1 MMTTENWI
9 AVCGLDDIPRLGARR
24 VMLSGIP
31 VALFRTGADRLFAIE
46 DRCPHKG
53 GPLSQG
59 IVHGNAVACPLHN
72 WVIDL
77 EAAEARAPDRGCVRR
92 LPVRLEG
99 GTVLLDAGAV
109 LVQAAE

>member
-1 MMTTENWI
+1 MSNWMK
-9 AVCGLDDIPRLGARR
+9 VCKIGDIPPLGARQ
-24 VMLSGIP
+24 LIISGVPIA
-31 VALFRTGADRLFAIE
+31 VFRTSGDRIFAIE

-77 EAAEARAPDRGCVRR
+77 ETGEAKAPDKGCVRR
-92 LPVRLEG
+92 LPAKREG
-99 GTVLLDAGAV
+99 LMVLVDASAV
-109 LVQAAE
+109 IVQAAE